1 MAYKDKATEKA
12 ALAKRL
18 KESKTTR
25 DARSL
30 ALLNDLLPLPANATF
45 EELIKISKKMSGNNV
60 YYPELDKAI
69 RAHPSFKAVI
79 ADLNTGELGRNYSW
93 LKKPETTLS
102 NINKVYKEVKGREG
116 IANKTLDAIYKRSGN
131 DPVKLITEY
140 NNLEGKASGAKLI
153 LEKKIRSLPA
163 YKEFLKYD
171 KEGLLPST
179 GKVKSPLA
187 SREFL
192 RFGSY
197 LKLMDKFPKDAKFS
211 DYISLTEIEEKVGKK
226 IVTPEKTGGSPRYKL
241 FDYNQLTKYLGDPI
255 RADNNRRYFNRP
267 SNEQITKLTRFF
279 KDGTYLYGENTE
291 DIVKAIHNNEKL
303 RNMLSA
309 KKFPE
314 LNQFQTELE
323 KVLGKKITDASAAHG
338 TRVYSDWTKG
348 ALYKNMGLDIKP
360 SAAEVKL
367 GNKIYKELE
376 GFKRNNRWAQGEYLH
391 AMREIKKN
399 MPQEAGSLGS
409 FKTYMSK
416 YLPEGFLTK
425 KNLNI
430 NEIFSL
436 KQAAK
441 NKAFPYAYFVDV
453 IDADINQKNLAVF
466 QGRLSSAVGD
476 TRDLISRL
484 RAGDK
489 TVSYAD
495 IEDRINKFQ
504 DTRKTFGETI
514 KKNFPGK
521 NFNLADIVIGSEK
534 EILDQDFNIADKVYS
549 SKNLDKWKK
558 QGIDLAQHAKTEG
571 FAMTGADK
579 RTAFLFR
586 DLVNTTKDL
595 FNKGSAPEKYEI
607 AFKLGCVGQ
616 NAEGGR
622 IGFAL
627 GSSTVA
633 CVNRK
638 LSDETHIPKLT
649 QLDDSTPLLGR
660 MKSAVTGFLQ
670 SPLARGTGKF
680 GALAA
685 AGAATAGVVKKFM
698 NDDPETYLSNE
709 DQQKNMLIDMVTGSL
724 DDTPQESP
732 AILDY
737 QLPAIGAT
745 AVAGTAAVAPSTI
758 EAARSRALGSPKS
771 GITKTGLKTL
781 GRGLTA
787 LGTPA
792 GLLATEPLFLAGQIQ
807 QGDSLAEIATNPM
820 NYLGAAFAGP
830 ATEFATKGVN
840 PAIAK
845 TMRLGISPSV
855 LKTVSRRFGLPG
867 LALSAGISGYELFD
881 DYRNKR
887 GMFSAEE

>member
-309 KKFPE
+309 KNFPE
-314 LNQFQTELE
+314 LNQFQPELE
-323 KVLGKKITDASAAHG
+323 KVLGKTITDAQAAHG

-360 SAAEVKL
+360 SAAETRL
-367 GNKIYKELE
+367 GNKIYSELE
-376 GFKRNNRWAQGEYLH
+376 GFKRNNKWAQGEYLH
-391 AMREIKKN
+391 AMREIKRN
-399 MPQEAGSLGS
+399 MPKEAGSLGS

-416 YLPEGFLTK
+416 YLPKGFLEN
-425 KNLNI
+425 KNLNV
-430 NEIFSL
+430 NEIFSI
-436 KQAAK
+436 KQSAR

-453 IDADINQKNLAVF
+453 IDADINQKNLANF
-466 QGRLSSAVGD
+466 QAKLSSAVYD

-484 RAGDK
+484 RAGDQ
-489 TVSYAD
+489 TVSYD
-495 IEDRINKFQ
+495 NIVNRINKFQ
-504 DTRKTFGETI
+504 NERKTHGATI
-514 KKNFPGK
+514 KRNFPGK
-521 NFNLADIVIGSEK
+521 NFNLADIVLGSEK
-534 EILDQDFNIADKVYS
+534 EILKSDFDIADKVYS
-549 SKNLDKWKK
+549 AKNLEKWKK

-579 RTAFLFR
+579 RTSFLFR
-586 DLVNTTKDL
+586 DLVNTSKDL

-616 NAEGGR
+616 NADGGR

-627 GSSTVA
+627 GSSVVK
-633 CVNRK
+633 CVNTK
-638 LSDETHIPKLT
+638 LADETHIPKLT
-649 QLDDSTPLLGR
+649 QLDDSTPLLG
-660 MKSAVTGFLQ
+660 KLKNAATGFL
-670 SPLARGTGKF
+670 GFVKKGGKY
-680 GALAA
+680 GAIA
-685 AGAATAGVVKKFM
+685 AGGAAVAGLVKTFM
-698 NDDPETYLSNE
+698 NDDPTTYLSNE
-709 DQQKNMLIDMVTGSL
+709 DQQKNMLIDMITSPI
-724 DDTPQESP
+724 DETPEESP

-737 QLPAIGAT
+737 QLPTLGAVTAAGMVPGGKRVYDVRRRGGPNLKPAGPVRSALGLKGVLGKGLAAT
-745 AVAGTAAVAPSTI
+745 A
-758 EAARSRALGSPKS
+758 
-771 GITKTGLKTL
+771 
-781 GRGLTA
+781 
-787 LGTPA
+787 TPL
-792 GLLATEPLFLAGQIQ
+792 GLLALEPLHIAGQVQ
-807 QGDSLAEIATNPM
+807 SGDSLTDIATNPL
-820 NYLGAAFAGP
+820 NYLGPTFASGLTKEATRFASPTMSKIMRMGMSPTALRGLSRFGGVGLAAS
-830 ATEFATKGVN
+830 
-840 PAIAK
+840 
-845 TMRLGISPSV
+845 LGIQGV
-855 LKTVSRRFGLPG
+855 MK
-867 LALSAGISGYELFD
+867 YD
-881 DYRNKR
+881 DWRNKR
-887 GMFSAEE
+887 GWFSEE

>member
-309 KKFPE
+309 KNFPE
-314 LNQFQTELE
+314 LNQFQPELE
-323 KVLGKKITDASAAHG
+323 KVLGKTITDAQAAHG

-360 SAAEVKL
+360 SAAETRL
-367 GNKIYKELE
+367 GNKIYSELE
-376 GFKRNNRWAQGEYLH
+376 GFKRNNKWAQGEYLH
-391 AMREIKKN
+391 AMREIKRN
-399 MPQEAGSLGS
+399 MPKEAGSLGS

-416 YLPEGFLTK
+416 YLPKGFLEN
-425 KNLNI
+425 KNLNV
-430 NEIFSL
+430 NEIFSI
-436 KQAAK
+436 KQSAR

-453 IDADINQKNLAVF
+453 IDADINQKNLANF
-466 QGRLSSAVGD
+466 QAKLSSAVYD

-484 RAGDK
+484 RAGDQ
-489 TVSYAD
+489 TVSYD
-495 IEDRINKFQ
+495 NIVNRINKFQ
-504 DTRKTFGETI
+504 NERKTHGATI
-514 KKNFPGK
+514 KRNFPGK
-521 NFNLADIVIGSEK
+521 NFNLADIVLGSEK
-534 EILDQDFNIADKVYS
+534 EILKSDFDIADKVYS
-549 SKNLDKWKK
+549 AKNLEKWKK

-579 RTAFLFR
+579 RTSFLFR
-586 DLVNTTKDL
+586 DLVNTSKDL

-616 NAEGGR
+616 NADGGR

-627 GSSTVA
+627 GSSVVK
-633 CVNRK
+633 CVNTK
-638 LSDETHIPKLT
+638 LADETHIPKLT
-649 QLDDSTPLLGR
+649 QLDDSTPLLG
-660 MKSAVTGFLQ
+660 KLKNAATGFL
-670 SPLARGTGKF
+670 GFVKKGGKY
-680 GALAA
+680 GAIA
-685 AGAATAGVVKKFM
+685 AGGAAVAGLVKTFM
-698 NDDPETYLSNE
+698 NDDPTTYLSNE
-709 DQQKNMLIDMVTGSL
+709 DQQKNMLIDMITSPI
-724 DDTPQESP
+724 DETPEESP

-737 QLPAIGAT
+737 QLPTLGAVTAAGMVPGGKRVYDVRRRGGPNLKPAGPVRSALGLRGVLGKGLSAT
-745 AVAGTAAVAPSTI
+745 A
-758 EAARSRALGSPKS
+758 
-771 GITKTGLKTL
+771 
-781 GRGLTA
+781 
-787 LGTPA
+787 TPL
-792 GLLATEPLFLAGQIQ
+792 GLLALEPLHIAGQVQ
-807 QGDSLAEIATNPM
+807 SGDSLTDIATNPL
-820 NYLGAAFAGP
+820 NYLGPTFASGLTKEATRFASPTMSKIMRMGMSPTALRGLSRFGGVGLAAS
-830 ATEFATKGVN
+830 
-840 PAIAK
+840 
-845 TMRLGISPSV
+845 LGIQGV
-855 LKTVSRRFGLPG
+855 MK
-867 LALSAGISGYELFD
+867 YD
-881 DYRNKR
+881 DWRNKR
-887 GMFSAEE
+887 GWFSEE

>member
-1 MAYKDKATEKA
+1 VATYRETLQQRRNEK
-12 ALAKRL
+12 
-18 KESKTTR
+18 
-25 DARSL
+25 SL

-45 EELIKISKKMSGNNV
+45 EELIEISKKMSGNNV
-60 YYPELDKAI
+60 YYPELEKAI
-69 RAHPSFKAVI
+69 KAHPAYKKVI
-79 ADLNTGELGRNYSW
+79 ADLNTGEPGRNYAY
-93 LKKPETTLS
+93 LKRPDTPLGGV
-102 NINKVYKEVKGREG
+102 NKIYKEVKTRTDKGEK
-116 IANKTLDAIYKRSGN
+116 IFNEIYKRTG
-131 DPVKLITEY
+131 DDATKLVNEY
-140 NNLEGKASGAKLI
+140 NKLQGKASGAKTA
-153 LEKKIRSLPA
+153 LEKKIRSLPE
-163 YKEFLKYD
+163 YQDFLKAD
-171 KEGLLPST
+171 EGGFIPRT
-179 GKVKSPLA
+179 GKERSLNPT
-187 SREFL
+187 REFL
-192 RFGSY
+192 RFATYIKIMGNFPEGA
-197 LKLMDKFPKDAKFS
+197 KLS
-211 DYISLTEIEEKVGKK
+211 DYITLSDLEKEVGKK
-226 IVTPEKTGGSPRYKL
+226 IVTPEKTGGSPRYRL
-241 FDYNQLTKYLGDPI
+241 FDYNQITKYLGDPI
-255 RADNNRRYFNRP
+255 RDDKKNRYFNRP
-267 SNEQITKLTRFF
+267 TNEQLTKLKRFF
-279 KDGTYLYGENTE
+279 KEGTYLFGENTE
-291 DIVKAIHNNEKL
+291 DIVKAIHNNENL
-303 RNMLSA
+303 RGMLSA
-309 KKFPE
+309 KNFPE
-314 LNQFQTELE
+314 LNQFKTELE
-323 KVLGKKITDASAAHG
+323 KVLGKEVTDAQAAHG
-338 TRVYSDWTKG
+338 TRIYSDWTKG
-348 ALYKNMGLDIKP
+348 ALYKNMGLDLKP
-360 SAAEVKL
+360 SAAETKL
-367 GNKIYKELE
+367 GNRIYKELE
-376 GFKRNNRWAQGEYLH
+376 GFKRNNKWAQGEYLH
-391 AMREIKKN
+391 AMREIKRN
-399 MPQEAGSLGS
+399 MPKEAGSLGS

-416 YLPEGFLTK
+416 YLPEGFLKK
-425 KNLNI
+425 KNLNV
-430 NEIFSL
+430 NEIFSI
-436 KQAAK
+436 KQTAR

-453 IDADINQKNLAVF
+453 IDADINQKNLATF
-466 QGRLSSAVGD
+466 QAKLSSTVSD
-476 TRDLISRL
+476 TRDLISRF

-504 DTRKTFGETI
+504 EARKTFGETI

-521 NFNLADIVIGSEK
+521 NFNLADIVVGSEK

-549 SKNLDKWKK
+549 AKNLDKWKK
-558 QGIDLAQHAKTEG
+558 QGIDIAGHAKTEG

-732 AILDY
+732 AIL
-737 QLPAIGAT
+737 
-745 AVAGTAAVAPSTI
+745 
-758 EAARSRALGSPKS
+758 E
-771 GITKTGLKTL
+771 
-781 GRGLTA
+781 
-787 LGTPA
+787 
-792 GLLATEPLFLAGQIQ
+792 
-807 QGDSLAEIATNPM
+807 
-820 NYLGAAFAGP
+820 
-830 ATEFATKGVN
+830 
-840 PAIAK
+840 
-845 TMRLGISPSV
+845 
-855 LKTVSRRFGLPG
+855 TVSRRFGLPG

>member
-18 KESKTTR
+18 KESKTAR

-309 KKFPE
+309 KNFPE
-314 LNQFQTELE
+314 LNQFQPELE
-323 KVLGKKITDASAAHG
+323 KVLGKTITDAQAAHG

-360 SAAEVKL
+360 SAAETRL
-367 GNKIYKELE
+367 GNKIYSELE
-376 GFKRNNRWAQGEYLH
+376 GFKRNNKWAQGEYLH
-391 AMREIKKN
+391 AMREIKRN
-399 MPQEAGSLGS
+399 MPKEAGSLGS

-416 YLPEGFLTK
+416 YLPKGFLEN
-425 KNLNI
+425 KNLNV
-430 NEIFSL
+430 NEIFSI
-436 KQAAK
+436 KQSAR

-453 IDADINQKNLAVF
+453 IDADINQKNLANF
-466 QGRLSSAVGD
+466 QAKLSSAVYD

-484 RAGDK
+484 RAGDQ
-489 TVSYAD
+489 TVSYD
-495 IEDRINKFQ
+495 NIVNRINKFQ
-504 DTRKTFGETI
+504 NERKTHGATI
-514 KKNFPGK
+514 KRNFPGK
-521 NFNLADIVIGSEK
+521 NFNLADIVLGSEK
-534 EILDQDFNIADKVYS
+534 EILKSDFDIADKVYS
-549 SKNLDKWKK
+549 AKNLEKWKK

-579 RTAFLFR
+579 RTSFLFR
-586 DLVNTTKDL
+586 DLVNTSKDL

-616 NAEGGR
+616 NADGGR

-627 GSSTVA
+627 GSSVVK
-633 CVNRK
+633 CVNTK
-638 LSDETHIPKLT
+638 LADETHIPKLT
-649 QLDDSTPLLGR
+649 QLDDSTPLLG
-660 MKSAVTGFLQ
+660 KLKNAATGFL
-670 SPLARGTGKF
+670 GFVKKGGKY
-680 GALAA
+680 GAIA
-685 AGAATAGVVKKFM
+685 AGGAAVAGLVKTFM
-698 NDDPETYLSNE
+698 NDDPTTYLSNE
-709 DQQKNMLIDMVTGSL
+709 DQQKNMLIDMITSPI
-724 DDTPQESP
+724 DETPEESP

-737 QLPAIGAT
+737 QLPTLGAVTAAGMVPGGKRVYDVRRRGGPNLKPAGPVRSALGLKGVLGKGLAAT
-745 AVAGTAAVAPSTI
+745 A
-758 EAARSRALGSPKS
+758 
-771 GITKTGLKTL
+771 
-781 GRGLTA
+781 
-787 LGTPA
+787 TPL
-792 GLLATEPLFLAGQIQ
+792 GLLALEPLHIAGQVQ
-807 QGDSLAEIATNPM
+807 SGDSLTDIATNPL
-820 NYLGAAFAGP
+820 NYLGPTFASGLTKEATRFASPTMSKIMRMGMSPTALRGLSRFGGVGLAAS
-830 ATEFATKGVN
+830 
-840 PAIAK
+840 
-845 TMRLGISPSV
+845 LGIQGV
-855 LKTVSRRFGLPG
+855 MK
-867 LALSAGISGYELFD
+867 YD
-881 DYRNKR
+881 DWRNKR
-887 GMFSAEE
+887 GWFSEE

>member
-1 MAYKDKATEKA
+1 MAYKDKASE
-12 ALAKRL
+12 LAGRTKRL
-18 KESKTTR
+18 ARLKTER

-30 ALLNDLLPLPANATF
+30 VLLNDLLPLPANATF
-45 EELIKISKKMSGNNV
+45 EELIEISKRMPGSNV
-60 YYPELDKAI
+60 YYPELEKAI
-69 RAHPSFKAVI
+69 KAHPAYKKVI
-79 ADLNTGELGRNYSW
+79 ADLNTGELGRNYAY
-93 LKKPETTLS
+93 LKKPDTPLGGV
-102 NINKVYKEVKGREG
+102 NKIYKEVKARTDKGEK
-116 IANKTLDAIYKRSGN
+116 IFNEIYKRTG
-131 DPVKLITEY
+131 DDATKLVNEY
-140 NNLEGKASGAKLI
+140 NKLQGKASGAKTA
-153 LEKKIRSLPA
+153 LEKKIRSLPE
-163 YKEFLKYD
+163 YQDFLKAD
-171 KEGLLPST
+171 EGGFIPRT
-179 GKVKSPLA
+179 GKEKSLNPT
-187 SREFL
+187 REFL
-192 RFGSY
+192 RFATYIKTMGNFPEGA
-197 LKLMDKFPKDAKFS
+197 KLS
-211 DYISLTEIEEKVGKK
+211 DYITLSDLEKEVGKK
-226 IVTPEKTGGSPRYKL
+226 IVTPEKTGGSPRYRL
-241 FDYNQLTKYLGDPI
+241 FDYNQITKYLGDPI
-255 RADNNRRYFNRP
+255 RDDKKNRYFNRP
-267 SNEQITKLTRFF
+267 TNEQLTKLKRFF
-279 KDGTYLYGENTE
+279 KEGTYLYGENTE

-376 GFKRNNRWAQGEYLH
+376 GFKRNNKWAQGEYLH

-670 SPLARGTGKF
+670 SPLARGTGRF

-698 NDDPETYLSNE
+698 NDDPTSYLSNE

-737 QLPAIGAT
+737 QLPVLGGA
-745 AVAGTAAVAPSTI
+745 AVAGTAVTAPSTI
-758 EAARSRALGSPKS
+758 AAARSRAFGKTPS
-771 GITKTGLKTL
+771 GITKTTLKTL
-781 GRGLTA
+781 GRGLGA
-787 LGTPA
+787 LGTPL
-792 GLLATEPLFLAGQIQ
+792 GLLATEPLFLAGQVQ
-807 QGDSLAEIATNPM
+807 QGDSLAEIATDPM
-820 NYLGAAFAGP
+820 NYLGAAFVGP
-830 ATEFATKGVN
+830 IDRFATKGLS
-840 PAIAK
+840 PQIAK

-867 LALSAGISGYELFD
+867 LALSLGISGYEMFD

-887 GMFSAEE
+887 GMFSEE

>member
-309 KKFPE
+309 KNFPE
-314 LNQFQTELE
+314 LNQFQPELE
-323 KVLGKKITDASAAHG
+323 KVLGKTITDAQAAHG

-360 SAAEVKL
+360 SAAETRL
-367 GNKIYKELE
+367 GNKIYSELE
-376 GFKRNNRWAQGEYLH
+376 GFKRNNKWAQGEYLH
-391 AMREIKKN
+391 AMREIKRN
-399 MPQEAGSLGS
+399 MPKEAGSLGS

-416 YLPEGFLTK
+416 YLPKGFLEN
-425 KNLNI
+425 KNLNV
-430 NEIFSL
+430 NEIFSI
-436 KQAAK
+436 KQSAR

-453 IDADINQKNLAVF
+453 IDADINQKNLANF
-466 QGRLSSAVGD
+466 QAKLSSAVYD

-484 RAGDK
+484 RAGDQ
-489 TVSYAD
+489 TVSYD
-495 IEDRINKFQ
+495 NIVNRINKFQ
-504 DTRKTFGETI
+504 NERKTHGATI
-514 KKNFPGK
+514 KRNFPGK
-521 NFNLADIVIGSEK
+521 NFNLADIVLGSEK
-534 EILDQDFNIADKVYS
+534 EILKSDFDIADKVYS
-549 SKNLDKWKK
+549 AKNLEKWKK

-579 RTAFLFR
+579 RTSFLFR
-586 DLVNTTKDL
+586 DLVNTSKDL

-616 NAEGGR
+616 NADGGR

-627 GSSTVA
+627 GSSVVK
-633 CVNRK
+633 CVNTK
-638 LSDETHIPKLT
+638 LADETHIPKLT
-649 QLDDSTPLLGR
+649 QLDDSTPLLG
-660 MKSAVTGFLQ
+660 KLKNAATGFL
-670 SPLARGTGKF
+670 GFVKKGGKY
-680 GALAA
+680 GAIA
-685 AGAATAGVVKKFM
+685 AGGAAVAGLVKTFM
-698 NDDPETYLSNE
+698 NDDPTTYLSNE
-709 DQQKNMLIDMVTGSL
+709 DQQKNMLISMVT
-724 DDTPQESP
+724 DPIDETPEESP

-737 QLPAIGAT
+737 QLPTLGAVTAAGMVPGGKRVYDVRRRGGPNLKPAGPVRSALGLKGVLGKGLAAT
-745 AVAGTAAVAPSTI
+745 A
-758 EAARSRALGSPKS
+758 
-771 GITKTGLKTL
+771 
-781 GRGLTA
+781 
-787 LGTPA
+787 TPL
-792 GLLATEPLFLAGQIQ
+792 GLLALEPLHIAGQVQ
-807 QGDSLAEIATNPM
+807 SGDSLTDIATNPL
-820 NYLGAAFAGP
+820 NYLGPTFASGLTKEATRFASPTMSKIMRMGMSPTALRGLSRFGGVGLAAS
-830 ATEFATKGVN
+830 
-840 PAIAK
+840 
-845 TMRLGISPSV
+845 LGIQGV
-855 LKTVSRRFGLPG
+855 MK
-867 LALSAGISGYELFD
+867 YD
-881 DYRNKR
+881 DWRNKR
-887 GMFSAEE
+887 GWFSEE